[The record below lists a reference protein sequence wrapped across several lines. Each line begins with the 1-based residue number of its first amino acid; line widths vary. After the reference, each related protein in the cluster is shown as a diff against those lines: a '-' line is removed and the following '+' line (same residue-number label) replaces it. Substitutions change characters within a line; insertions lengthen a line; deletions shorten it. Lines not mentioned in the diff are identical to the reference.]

1 MKISSTSSP
10 LIDEIPS
17 FREGFVNSELLK
29 LLKKADS
36 FSGYWLSIS
45 KFYFFVFHAAMV
57 GWSSSNS

>member
-29 LLKKADS
+29 KADS

-45 KFYFFVFHAAMV
+45 KFYFSVFHAAMV
-57 GWSSSNS
+57 GWSSSDS